1 MKIKRG
7 FIKAQEDDSK
17 KLNPKLAVGE
27 VIYISVNGGEN
38 GLNTEGFVENIF
50 RKQLDLDSYLLLQTA
65 GQLTLLHSVL
75 HLISKEQNPRGS
87 GL

>member
-27 VIYISVNGGEN
+27 DIYISVNGGEN
-38 GLNTEGFVENIF
+38 GLNTEGFVESIF
-50 RKQLDLDSYLLLQTA
+50 RKQLDLEILSPSPNSWAT
-65 GQLTLLHSVL
+65 
-75 HLISKEQNPRGS
+75 NPPP
-87 GL
+87 LCPPI